1 MPDTGR
7 HTAPPRSRHAAAR
20 RFTRGWP
27 LLLSLI
33 LVLVAVAGG
42 LALHR
47 STEQADGSDQAAPR
61 TPDIDLAARA
71 AAVDQVLKKRAQAV
85 LQSDQK
91 AFLADVD
98 PGNKGLIARQTTL
111 YTNLRQ
117 FGFARLAYQQLSQQY
132 DDAITRKYGPSTY
145 LVAIAM
151 TYQIRGIDTVPVRA
165 MLGYTF
171 TEKPTGRWL
180 LVSDTDLDKRLP
192 RGSHQEAWD
201 TGEVLVKRAPR
212 VLVVVEKGQD
222 QLATRL
228 TGMASSAVKAVTKS
242 WPGGWNGSGVVIAL
256 DDKIVRGADYTVPKN
271 AEDAIAMA
279 TWVYRTLPGEATGEG
294 QRADSYVVVNPHNR
308 AKVDARILAHEF
320 THVATAP
327 YGAYAPRWMVEGAA
341 TYVEYLPMDGAE
353 DLALDKFRQDVRT
366 KYLAKAKSLPAD
378 AVFFQQ
384 AGSSYP
390 MAWLAVD
397 YLFTRFGGTE
407 VATLYQ
413 ELAALGSTQA
423 ERDRIMLEHV
433 GMTEAGL
440 FQALKAAAAA

>member
-20 RFTRGWP
+20 RRTRVWP
-27 LLLSLI
+27 LLLSVI
-33 LVLVAVAGG
+33 LVAVAVAGG

-47 STEQADGSDQAAPR
+47 STDQADGSDQAAPR

-85 LQSDQK
+85 RQSDQK

-98 PGNKGLIARQTTL
+98 PGNKGLVARQTTL

-171 TEKPTGRWL
+171 TETQTGRWL

-279 TWVYRTLPGEATGEG
+279 TWVYRTLPGEVTGEG

-308 AKVDARILAHEF
+308 DKVDARTLAHEF

-327 YGAYAPRWMVEGAA
+327 YGAHAPRWMVEGAA

-353 DLALDKFRQDVRT
+353 NLALGTFRQDVRT

-378 AVFFQQ
+378 AVFFQH
-384 AGSSYP
+384 ADSSYP

-407 VATLYQ
+407 VGTLYQ